1 MKKILSLLAILA
13 VFISCKEEAV
23 IKPEHLIEKEVME
36 EIIYDLTI
44 LDAIKYQNPASLEMH
59 NINPSKYIYKK
70 YKIDSIQL
78 AQSNVYYAS
87 DYGEYKIMFEK
98 ITKRIENEKTV
109 TDSLVK
115 MEEKKNAVLLKKKN
129 AALKLKDSVAL
140 KKLIPEKI
148 KLRRER
154 LKKRIKEIK

>member
-1 MKKILSLLAILA
+1 MKKILSLLAIWA
-13 VFISCKEEAV
+13 VFISCKEEAI

-36 EIIYDLTI
+36 EIIYDLTV

-70 YKIDSIQL
+70 YKIDSLQF

-87 DYGEYKIMFEK
+87 DYGEYKIMFEQ
-98 ITKRIENEKTV
+98 ITKRLEKSKAV

-115 MEEKKNAVLLKKKN
+115 LEEKKKTALLKKKK
-129 AALKLKDSVAL
+129 AALKVKDSLTIV
-140 KKLIPEKI
+140 KLNPEES
-148 KLRRER
+148 KLRGRR
-154 LKKRIKEIK
+154 FKKE

>member
-13 VFISCKEEAV
+13 VFISCKEEAI

-36 EIIYDLTI
+36 EIIYDLTV
-44 LDAIKYQNPASLEMH
+44 LDAIKYQNPSSLEMY

-70 YKIDSIQL
+70 YKIDSLQF

-87 DYGEYKIMFEK
+87 DYGEYKIMFEQ
-98 ITKRIENEKTV
+98 ITKRLEKNKAV

-115 MEEKKNAVLLKKKN
+115 LEEKKKTALLKKKKTV
-129 AALKLKDSVAL
+129 LKVKDSLTTV
-140 KKLIPEKI
+140 KPNPEES
-148 KLRRER
+148 KLRRR
-154 LKKRIKEIK
+154 RFKKE